1 MSNQFSDGI
10 APYTD
15 VLSMHLMSFYLFTLY
30 RFESTSTYMQG
41 KFFTLY
47 SMGINISQHFWGEM
61 KACCRSS
68 YRAFDFRID
77 SLVGRFITF
86 LTLTIKI
93 WRNRK
98 FTHGVD
104 NFGKR
109 DRGIPL
115 KINSVGGAMNSTT
128 SSFNDDFLTFYFY
141 LTRESTLFPFFQITD
156 KAIPCTSIIGLEHK
170 FIIRRISRFK
180 QEYLYQGSC
189 IFTKMH
195 TSLNDLGI
203 IEHHKSTFRQIIGK
217 MIEYILSNLSLT
229 IN

>member
-1 MSNQFSDGI
+1 MSIHPCCKALQRCKRWNRAICIIWFPLTNMKLIFWQVGLIHHLKSHVIEAFKSTYTGGTNGNSWRIMSNQFSDGI

-30 RFESTSTYMQG
+30 RFEGTSTYMQG

-61 KACCRSS
+61 KACCRSCH
-68 YRAFDFRID
+68 RAFDFRID

-104 NFGKR
+104 NFCKR

-128 SSFNDDFLTFYFY
+128 SSFNDDFLTFYF
-141 LTRESTLFPFFQITD
+141 
-156 KAIPCTSIIGLEHK
+156 
-170 FIIRRISRFK
+170 
-180 QEYLYQGSC
+180 
-189 IFTKMH
+189 
-195 TSLNDLGI
+195 
-203 IEHHKSTFRQIIGK
+203 
-217 MIEYILSNLSLT
+217 
-229 IN
+229 